1 MYLFHNTNI
10 QSLKKI
16 LKDGYLK
23 SYSLLKKEGYNIKK
37 INNEGFGLYTEN
49 KFVYFSCI
57 KKPFTYKIYSLITL
71 YFTSDL
77 LFDRTF
83 YVSNLHSAF
92 PDYLME
98 HKRNNVVLYKRKYNK
113 FYKDYNKVLKELFNF
128 SISVL
133 KNGDAFH
140 VFQQVAV
147 HNKINLNNLICIE
160 FNNKEDAN
168 QNIVNYIKKYY
179 PNVEIKIN

>member
-1 MYLFHNTNI
+1 MYLFHNTNL

-23 SYSLLKKEGYNIKK
+23 SYSLLKKEGYNIRKLK
-37 INNEGFGLYTEN
+37 NEGDGLYTEN

-57 KKPFTYKIYSLITL
+57 KKPFIYKVYSHITL

-83 YVSNLHSAF
+83 YVSNLHSGF
-92 PDYLME
+92 PDDLME
-98 HKRNNVVLYKRKYNK
+98 HKGKNVVLYKRKYNK
-113 FYKDYNKVLKELFNF
+113 FYKEYNKVLEKLFNF
-128 SISVL
+128 SISVIE
-133 KNGDAFH
+133 NGKAFQS
-140 VFQQVAV
+140 FQQVAV

-160 FNNKEDAN
+160 FNNKEDATK
-168 QNIVNYIKKYY
+168 NIVDYIKKYY